1 MKKVRLGDICTVVS
15 GTTPK
20 SHVDEYWNGDKV
32 WITPAEINEDTLVVT
47 DSVRHISESAVKD
60 SSLKSFPKGTVIL
73 SSRAPIGK
81 MAIAGCEMYCNQ
93 GFKNL
98 ICSEKINN
106 LYLLYFLRSRKNYL
120 NSLGRGATFKE
131 ISKGIVENIKVPLPS
146 MDTQIQIGNRIRT
159 IEKLIGLRKKQ
170 LFLLDDLIKSRF
182 VEMFGDPLENPYNFD
197 VYLIKDLVI
206 KSNNGIS
213 RRGKS
218 SGGNIVLRLVELQ
231 DGFIDYAKPNRML
244 LTDSEKERFIL
255 HDNDVLFARV
265 NGNPDRVGKCAVFY
279 EIGEPVYHNDHIIR
293 FHFDE
298 TKVNSTYLVILLN
311 SKYGGI
317 KIRSKIKTSAG
328 QYTVSQEGIKSI
340 EILLPPLKL
349 QKQYDSIV
357 HHIDKSKLAVQK
369 SLEELEK
376 LKNSLM
382 QQYFD

>member
-81 MAIAGCEMYCNQ
+81 TAIAGCEMYCNQ

-106 LYLLYFLRSRKNYL
+106 LYLLYFLRSRKDYL

-146 MDTQIQIGNRIRT
+146 IDTQIQIGNRIRT

-182 VEMFGDPLENPYNFD
+182 VEMFGDPISNSKKWHLLELGAITSVGSSRRIFENEYVPEGVPFYRTKEIVELSKGQSITTELYISKKRYDEIKNKYGVPQVGDLLISAVGTLGVIWIVDGRHEFYYKDGNLIKVDASDKFDSIFMKALLEN
-197 VYLIKDLVI
+197 VI
-206 KSNNGIS
+206 DEYRKRIASGTAYAALTIS
-213 RRGKS
+213 G
-218 SGGNIVLRLVELQ
+218 L
-231 DGFIDYAKPNRML
+231 
-244 LTDSEKERFIL
+244 EKM
-255 HDNDVLFARV
+255 
-265 NGNPDRVGKCAVFY
+265 
-279 EIGEPVYHNDHIIR
+279 
-293 FHFDE
+293 
-298 TKVNSTYLVILLN
+298 
-311 SKYGGI
+311 
-317 KIRSKIKTSAG
+317 KIYDIPIT
-328 QYTVSQEGIKSI
+328 
-340 EILLPPLKL
+340 L
-349 QKQYDSIV
+349 QKLFSNFYCRV
-357 HHIDKSKLAVQK
+357 DKSKLSTENSRKMIQNVIK
-369 SLEELEK
+369 YREK
-376 LKNSLM
+376 
-382 QQYFD
+382 

>member
-182 VEMFGDPLENPYNFD
+182 VEMFGDGNYSICNLYQ
-197 VYLIKDLVI
+197 V
-206 KSNNGIS
+206 S
-213 RRGKS
+213 
-218 SGGNIVLRLVELQ
+218 NIVSGITKGRKTKDNNLLEVPYMAVSNVKR
-231 DGFIDYAKPNRML
+231 GFIDWSTIK
-244 LTDSEKERFIL
+244 TIL
-255 HDNDVLFARV
+255 ATKAEVEQYRLKSNDVLITEGGDPDKVGRGAVIINPPKNCIHQNHIFRVRLNCNLLTPEYFEEYLQCKSARKYFLKAAKQTTGIASINMKQLRELPV
-265 NGNPDRVGKCAVFY
+265 ALPP
-279 EIGEPVYHNDHIIR
+279 IGEQIR
-293 FHFDE
+293 F
-298 TKVNSTYLVILLN
+298 
-311 SKYGGI
+311 
-317 KIRSKIKTSAG
+317 
-328 QYTVSQEGIKSI
+328 SI
-340 EILLPPLKL
+340 FT
-349 QKQYDSIV
+349 
-357 HHIDKSKLAVQK
+357 HHIDKSKLSKENRRKMIQNVIK
-369 SLEELEK
+369 YREK
-376 LKNSLM
+376 
-382 QQYFD
+382 